1 MQKKGLGGVEWD
13 DGRGK
18 SKVKRASESI
28 FNLQEEGTAMLIGE
42 SFLIRTTMVRE
53 RKREKKEN

>member
-42 SFLIRTTMVRE
+42 SLIRTTMVRE